1 MPHAPCP
8 MPNSQF
14 PFFETVPPTNLPISR
29 IFPAN
34 STRRQFLKNSAATIS
49 GLALSSCG
57 WRLADVQS
65 APPVKGAA
73 DQLFIYTWA
82 GYTDNAL
89 LDRFAE
95 KTGIRV
101 IADVF
106 SSNEEM
112 LARVQAGGGR
122 AYSIIYPSDYMV
134 VQMTELGLLTQ
145 LDHSILGG
153 LDRLK
158 KQFQNPVYDPG
169 NRYSVPLSWGT
180 TGLIYNSE
188 QLKEDPEDWI
198 YLWEHKKEL
207 ARRMTLAN
215 DVREVMGAALRML
228 GYSLNSTNQEQVKQA
243 YEKLV
248 ELKPAIA
255 SFTTDAWRPQMLT
268 GDLKVAMCYSSDAN
282 EVISDNDKLKY
293 VVPKSGSSLWTDT
306 LVIPKGAPN
315 PDAAYKWINFML
327 QADVAA
333 SLVERLSFST
343 PSEDAYSLL
352 TPEVRENELL
362 FPSEDVLKNCEGVAP
377 VGKFMEVYDRYWTK
391 LTAG

>member
-1 MPHAPCP
+1 
-8 MPNSQF
+8 
-14 PFFETVPPTNLPISR
+14 VPPTNLPISR

-49 GLALSSCG
+49 GLAVSSCG

-65 APPVKGAA
+65 APVVKGAA
-73 DQLFIYTWA
+73 DQLYIYTWA

-101 IADVF
+101 VADVF

-112 LARVQAGGGR
+112 LARVQAGGAR

-134 VQMTELGLLTQ
+134 VQMTELGLLTP
-145 LDHSILGG
+145 LDHSSLGG

-180 TGLIYNSE
+180 TGLIYNTE
-188 QLKEDPEDWI
+188 QLKEAPEDWS
-198 YLWEHKKEL
+198 YLWEHKQEL
-207 ARRMTLAN
+207 ARRMTLAS

-315 PDAAYKWINFML
+315 PEAAYKWINFLL

-343 PSEDAYSLL
+343 PSEDSFSLL
-352 TPEVRENELL
+352 TQEVRENEIL
-362 FPSEDVLKNCEGVAP
+362 FPSEDILKNCEGVAP
-377 VGKFMEVYDRYWTK
+377 VGKFMEVYDRYWTQ
-391 LTAG
+391 LTSG

>member
-1 MPHAPCP
+1 M
-8 MPNSQF
+8 
-14 PFFETVPPTNLPISR
+14 PPTNLPISR

-49 GLALSSCG
+49 GLAVSSCG

-65 APPVKGAA
+65 APTVKGSA
-73 DQLFIYTWA
+73 DKLFIYTWA

-101 IADVF
+101 VADVF

-112 LARVQAGGGR
+112 LARVQAGGAR

-134 VQMTELGLLTQ
+134 VQMTELGLLSP
-145 LDHSILGG
+145 LDHSSLGG

-180 TGLIYNSE
+180 TGLIYNTE
-188 QLKEDPEDWI
+188 QLKEAPEDWS
-198 YLWEHKKEL
+198 YLWEHKQEL
-207 ARRMTLAN
+207 ARRMTLAS

-306 LVIPKGAPN
+306 LVIPKGSPN
-315 PDAAYKWINFML
+315 PEAAYKWINFLL
-327 QADVAA
+327 QGDVAA

-343 PSEDAYSLL
+343 PSEDAFSLL
-352 TPEVRENELL
+352 TPELRENELL
-362 FPSEDVLKNCEGVAP
+362 FPSEAVLKNCEGVAP
-377 VGKFMEVYDRYWTK
+377 VGKFMEVYDRYWTQ
-391 LTAG
+391 LTSG

>member
-1 MPHAPCP
+1 
-8 MPNSQF
+8 
-14 PFFETVPPTNLPISR
+14 VPPTNLPISR

-65 APPVKGAA
+65 APPTKGAA

-82 GYTDNAL
+82 GYTDKAL
-89 LDRFAE
+89 LDLFFK
-95 KTGIRV
+95 KTGIHV
-101 IADVF
+101 VADVF

-134 VQMTELGLLTQ
+134 VQMTQLGLLTQ

-153 LDRLK
+153 LDRLL

-169 NRYSVPLSWGT
+169 NRYSVALAWGT
-180 TGLIYNSE
+180 TGFIYNSE
-188 QLKEDPEDWI
+188 QLKEAPEDWG

-207 ARRMTLAN
+207 ARRMTLAS

-228 GYSLNSTNQEQVKQA
+228 GYSLNSTNPEQVKQA

-268 GDLKVAMCYSSDAN
+268 GDLKLAMCYSSDAN

-315 PDAAYKWINFML
+315 PEAAYKWINFML

-352 TPEVRENELL
+352 SPEVRENSIL
-362 FPSEDVLKNCEGVAP
+362 FPSEAILKNCESVAP

-391 LTAG
+391 LTSG

>member
-1 MPHAPCP
+1 M
-8 MPNSQF
+8 
-14 PFFETVPPTNLPISR
+14 PPTNLPISR

-49 GLALSSCG
+49 GLAVSSCG

-65 APPVKGAA
+65 APAVKGSA

-89 LDRFAE
+89 LNRFAE

-101 IADVF
+101 VADVF

-112 LARVQAGGGR
+112 LARLQAGGAR

-134 VQMTELGLLTQ
+134 VQMTELGLLSP
-145 LDHSILGG
+145 LDHSSLGG

-180 TGLIYNSE
+180 TGLIYNTE
-188 QLKEDPEDWI
+188 QLKEAPEDWN
-198 YLWEHKKEL
+198 YLWEHKQEL
-207 ARRMTLAN
+207 ARRMTLAS

-306 LVIPKGAPN
+306 LVIPKGSPN
-315 PDAAYKWINFML
+315 PEAAYKWINFLL

-343 PSEDAYSLL
+343 PSEDAFSLL
-352 TPEVRENELL
+352 TPELRENELL
-362 FPSEDVLKNCEGVAP
+362 FPSEAILKNCEGVAP
-377 VGKFMEVYDRYWTK
+377 VGKFMEVYDRYWTQ
-391 LTAG
+391 LTSG

>member
-1 MPHAPCP
+1 M
-8 MPNSQF
+8 
-14 PFFETVPPTNLPISR
+14 PPTNLPISR
-29 IFPAN
+29 IFPAH

-49 GLALSSCG
+49 GLAVSSCG

-65 APPVKGAA
+65 APTVKGSA
-73 DQLFIYTWA
+73 DQLYIYTWA

-89 LDRFAE
+89 LNRFAE

-101 IADVF
+101 VADVF
-106 SSNEEM
+106 DSNEAM

-134 VQMTELGLLTQ
+134 VQMTELGLLSP
-145 LDHSILGG
+145 LDHSNLGG

-180 TGLIYNSE
+180 TGLIYNTE
-188 QLKEDPEDWI
+188 QLKEAPEDWN
-198 YLWEHKKEL
+198 YLWEHKQEL
-207 ARRMTLAN
+207 ARRMTLAS

-306 LVIPKGAPN
+306 LVIPKGSPN
-315 PDAAYKWINFML
+315 PEAAYQWINFML

-333 SLVERLSFST
+333 SVVERLSFST
-343 PSEDAYSLL
+343 PSEDAFNLL
-352 TPEVRENELL
+352 TPELRENELL
-362 FPSEDVLKNCEGVAP
+362 FPSEAILKNCEGVAP

-391 LTAG
+391 LTSG

>member
-1 MPHAPCP
+1 
-8 MPNSQF
+8 
-14 PFFETVPPTNLPISR
+14 VPPTNLPISR
-29 IFPAN
+29 FCRAN
-34 STRRQFLKNSAATIS
+34 STRRQFLKNSATTIS

-82 GYTDNAL
+82 GYTDKAL

-106 SSNEEM
+106 DSNESM
-112 LARVQAGGGR
+112 VARVQAGGGR

-134 VQMTELGLLTQ
+134 IQMKELGLLSQ
-145 LDHSILGG
+145 LDHSTLGG
-153 LDRLK
+153 IDRLK

-169 NRYSVPLSWGT
+169 NRYSVPLAWGT

-188 QLKEDPEDWI
+188 QLKEAPEDWD
-198 YLWEHKKEL
+198 YLWKHKKEL
-207 ARRMTLAN
+207 TRRMTLAN
-215 DVREVMGAALRML
+215 DVREVMGAALRMQ
-228 GYSLNSTNQEQVKQA
+228 GYSLNSTNPEEVKKA

-255 SFTTDAWRPQMLT
+255 SFTTDAWRPQILT

-282 EVISDNDKLKY
+282 EVIPDNDKLRY

-315 PDAAYKWINFML
+315 PEAAYKWINFML
-327 QADVAA
+327 QPDVAA

-343 PSEDAYSLL
+343 PSEDAFSLL
-352 TPEVRENELL
+352 SPEVRENPIL
-362 FPSEDVLKNCEGVAP
+362 FPSESTLKNCEGVAP
-377 VGKFMEVYDRYWTK
+377 VGKFIDVYDRYWTK
-391 LTAG
+391 LTSG

>member
-1 MPHAPCP
+1 M
-8 MPNSQF
+8 
-14 PFFETVPPTNLPISR
+14 PPTNLPISR

-49 GLALSSCG
+49 GLAVSSCG

-65 APPVKGAA
+65 APAVKGSA

-89 LDRFAE
+89 LNRFAE

-101 IADVF
+101 VADVF

-112 LARVQAGGGR
+112 LARLQAGGAR

-134 VQMTELGLLTQ
+134 VQMTELGLLSP
-145 LDHSILGG
+145 LDHSSLGG

-180 TGLIYNSE
+180 TGLIYNTE
-188 QLKEDPEDWI
+188 QLKEAPEDWN
-198 YLWEHKKEL
+198 YLWEHKQEL
-207 ARRMTLAN
+207 ARRMTLAS

-268 GDLKVAMCYSSDAN
+268 GDLKVAMCYSADAN

-315 PDAAYKWINFML
+315 PEAAYKWINFLL

-333 SLVERLSFST
+333 SLVDRLSFST
-343 PSEDAYSLL
+343 PSEDAFSLL
-352 TPEVRENELL
+352 TPELRENELL
-362 FPSEDVLKNCEGVAP
+362 FPSEAILKNCEGVAP
-377 VGKFMEVYDRYWTK
+377 VGKFMEVYDRYWTQ
-391 LTAG
+391 LTSG

>member
-1 MPHAPCP
+1 M
-8 MPNSQF
+8 
-14 PFFETVPPTNLPISR
+14 PPTNLPISR

-49 GLALSSCG
+49 GLAVSSCG

-65 APPVKGAA
+65 APAVKGSA

-101 IADVF
+101 VADVF

-112 LARVQAGGGR
+112 LARVQAGGAR

-134 VQMTELGLLTQ
+134 VQMTELGLLTP
-145 LDHSILGG
+145 LDHSSLGG

-180 TGLIYNSE
+180 TGLIYNTE
-188 QLKEDPEDWI
+188 QLKEAPEDWN
-198 YLWEHKKEL
+198 YLWEHKQEL
-207 ARRMTLAN
+207 ARRMTLAS

-306 LVIPKGAPN
+306 LVIPKGSPN
-315 PDAAYKWINFML
+315 PEAAYKWINFLL

-343 PSEDAYSLL
+343 PSEDAFSLL
-352 TPEVRENELL
+352 TPELRENELL
-362 FPSEDVLKNCEGVAP
+362 FPSEAVLKNCEGVAP
-377 VGKFMEVYDRYWTK
+377 VGKFMEVYDRYWTQ
-391 LTAG
+391 LTSG

>member
-1 MPHAPCP
+1 M
-8 MPNSQF
+8 
-14 PFFETVPPTNLPISR
+14 PPTNLPISR

-49 GLALSSCG
+49 GLAVSSCG

-65 APPVKGAA
+65 APPVKGSA

-101 IADVF
+101 VADVF

-112 LARVQAGGGR
+112 LARVQAGGAR
-122 AYSIIYPSDYMV
+122 AYSVIYPSDYMV
-134 VQMTELGLLTQ
+134 VQMTDLGLLMP
-145 LDHSILGG
+145 LDQSILGG
-153 LDRLK
+153 LDRLR
-158 KQFQNPVYDPG
+158 KQFQNPVYDPE

-188 QLKEDPEDWI
+188 QLKEDPEDWN
-198 YLWEHKKEL
+198 YLWEHKQEL
-207 ARRMTLAN
+207 ARRMTLAS

-315 PDAAYKWINFML
+315 PEAAYKWINFML
-327 QADVAA
+327 QPDVAA

-343 PSEDAYSLL
+343 PLEDAFSLL
-352 TPEVRENELL
+352 PPEVRQNDIL
-362 FPSEDVLKNCEGVAP
+362 FPPESVLKKCEGVAP

-391 LTAG
+391 LTSG

>member
-1 MPHAPCP
+1 
-8 MPNSQF
+8 
-14 PFFETVPPTNLPISR
+14 VPPTNLPISR

-34 STRRQFLKNSAATIS
+34 STRRQFLKKSAATIS
-49 GLALSSCG
+49 GLAVSSCG

-65 APPVKGAA
+65 APATKGSA

-101 IADVF
+101 VADVF

-112 LARVQAGGGR
+112 LARVQAGGAR

-134 VQMTELGLLTQ
+134 VQMTELGLLTP
-145 LDHSILGG
+145 LDHSSLGG

-188 QLKEDPEDWI
+188 QLKEEPEDWD
-198 YLWEHKKEL
+198 YLWEHKQEL
-207 ARRMTLAN
+207 ARRMTLAS

-306 LVIPKGAPN
+306 LVIPKGSPN
-315 PDAAYKWINFML
+315 PEAAYKWINFLL
-327 QADVAA
+327 QGDVAA

-343 PSEDAYSLL
+343 PSEDAFSLL
-352 TPEVRENELL
+352 TPELRENELL
-362 FPSEDVLKNCEGVAP
+362 FPSEAVLKNCEGVAP
-377 VGKFMEVYDRYWTK
+377 VGKFMEVYDRYWTQ
-391 LTAG
+391 LTSG

>member
-1 MPHAPCP
+1 M
-8 MPNSQF
+8 
-14 PFFETVPPTNLPISR
+14 PPTNLPISR

-34 STRRQFLKNSAATIS
+34 STRRQFLKNSAAAIS
-49 GLALSSCG
+49 GLAVSSCG

-65 APPVKGAA
+65 APPVKGSA

-82 GYTDNAL
+82 GYTDEAL

-101 IADVF
+101 VADVF

-134 VQMTELGLLTQ
+134 VQMTELGLLIP
-145 LDHSILGG
+145 LDQSILGG
-153 LDRLK
+153 IDRLR

-188 QLKEDPEDWI
+188 QLKEAPEDWN
-198 YLWEHKKEL
+198 YLWEHKQEL
-207 ARRMTLAN
+207 ARRMTLAS

-228 GYSLNSTNQEQVKQA
+228 GYSLNSTNAEHVKQA

-315 PDAAYKWINFML
+315 PEAAYQWINFML
-327 QADVAA
+327 QPDVAA

-343 PSEDAYSLL
+343 PLEDAFTLL
-352 TPEVRENELL
+352 PPEVRQNDIL
-362 FPSEDVLKNCEGVAP
+362 FPPASVLKKCEGVAP

-391 LTAG
+391 LTSG

>member
-1 MPHAPCP
+1 
-8 MPNSQF
+8 
-14 PFFETVPPTNLPISR
+14 VPPTNLPISR

-49 GLALSSCG
+49 GLAVSSCG

-65 APPVKGAA
+65 APPVKGSA

-101 IADVF
+101 VADVF

-112 LARVQAGGGR
+112 LARVQAGGAR

-134 VQMTELGLLTQ
+134 VQMTDLGLLIP
-145 LDHSILGG
+145 LDQSILGG
-153 LDRLK
+153 IDRLR
-158 KQFQNPVYDPG
+158 KQFQNPVYDPE

-188 QLKEDPEDWI
+188 QLKEDPEDWN
-198 YLWEHKKEL
+198 YLWEHKQEL
-207 ARRMTLAN
+207 ARRMTLAS

-315 PDAAYKWINFML
+315 PEAAYKWINFML
-327 QADVAA
+327 QPDVAA

-343 PSEDAYSLL
+343 PLEDAFSLL
-352 TPEVRENELL
+352 PPEVRQNDIL
-362 FPSEDVLKNCEGVAP
+362 FPPESVLKKCEGVAP

-391 LTAG
+391 LTSG

>member
-1 MPHAPCP
+1 M
-8 MPNSQF
+8 
-14 PFFETVPPTNLPISR
+14 
-29 IFPAN
+29 FPAN

-49 GLALSSCG
+49 GLAVSSCG

-65 APPVKGAA
+65 APVVKGSA
-73 DQLFIYTWA
+73 DQLYIYTWA

-101 IADVF
+101 VADVF

-134 VQMTELGLLTQ
+134 VQMTELGLLSP
-145 LDHSILGG
+145 LDHSSLGG

-188 QLKEDPEDWI
+188 QLEEDPEDWN
-198 YLWEHKKEL
+198 YLWQHKQEL
-207 ARRMTLAN
+207 AKRMTLAN

-282 EVISDNDKLKY
+282 EVIPDNDKLRY

-315 PDAAYKWINFML
+315 PEAAYKWINFML

-343 PSEDAYSLL
+343 PSEDAFNLL
-352 TPEVRENELL
+352 TAEFRENEIL
-362 FPSEDVLKNCEGVAP
+362 FPSEATLKNCEGVAP
-377 VGKFMEVYDRYWTK
+377 VGKFIDVYDRYWTK
-391 LTAG
+391 LTSG

>member
-1 MPHAPCP
+1 M
-8 MPNSQF
+8 
-14 PFFETVPPTNLPISR
+14 PPTNLPISR

-49 GLALSSCG
+49 GLAVSSCG

-65 APPVKGAA
+65 APAAKGSA

-101 IADVF
+101 VADVF

-112 LARVQAGGGR
+112 LARVQAGGAR

-134 VQMTELGLLTQ
+134 VQMTELGLLSP
-145 LDHSILGG
+145 LDHSALGG
-153 LDRLK
+153 LDRLR

-180 TGLIYNSE
+180 TGLIYNTE
-188 QLKEDPEDWI
+188 QLKEAPEDWD
-198 YLWEHKKEL
+198 YLWQHKQEL
-207 ARRMTLAN
+207 ARRMTLAS

-306 LVIPKGAPN
+306 LVIPKGSPN
-315 PDAAYKWINFML
+315 PEAAYKWINFLL
-327 QADVAA
+327 QGDVAA

-343 PSEDAYSLL
+343 PSEDAFSLL
-352 TPEVRENELL
+352 TPELRENELL
-362 FPSEDVLKNCEGVAP
+362 FPSEAVLKNCEGVAP

-391 LTAG
+391 LTSG

>member
-1 MPHAPCP
+1 M
-8 MPNSQF
+8 
-14 PFFETVPPTNLPISR
+14 PPTNLPISR

-49 GLALSSCG
+49 GLAVSSCG

-65 APPVKGAA
+65 APTVKGAA

-101 IADVF
+101 VADVF

-112 LARVQAGGGR
+112 LARVQAGGAR

-134 VQMTELGLLTQ
+134 VQMTELGLLTP
-145 LDHSILGG
+145 LDHSSLGG

-180 TGLIYNSE
+180 TGLIYNTE
-188 QLKEDPEDWI
+188 QLKEAPEDWD
-198 YLWEHKKEL
+198 YLWEHKQEL
-207 ARRMTLAN
+207 ARRMTLAS

-306 LVIPKGAPN
+306 LVIPKGSPN
-315 PDAAYKWINFML
+315 PEAAYKWINFLL
-327 QADVAA
+327 QGDVAA

-343 PSEDAYSLL
+343 PSEDAFSLL
-352 TPEVRENELL
+352 TPELRENELL
-362 FPSEDVLKNCEGVAP
+362 FPSEAVLKNCEGVAP
-377 VGKFMEVYDRYWTK
+377 VGKFMEVYDRYWTQ
-391 LTAG
+391 LTSG

>member
-1 MPHAPCP
+1 M
-8 MPNSQF
+8 
-14 PFFETVPPTNLPISR
+14 PPTNLPISR

-65 APPVKGAA
+65 APAVKGSA
-73 DQLFIYTWA
+73 DKLFIYTWA

-101 IADVF
+101 VADVF

-112 LARVQAGGGR
+112 LARVQAGGAR

-134 VQMTELGLLTQ
+134 VQMTELGLLSP
-145 LDHSILGG
+145 LDHSSLGG

-180 TGLIYNSE
+180 TGLIYNTE
-188 QLKEDPEDWI
+188 QLKEAPEDWN
-198 YLWEHKKEL
+198 YLWEHKQEL
-207 ARRMTLAN
+207 ARRMTLAS

-306 LVIPKGAPN
+306 LVIPKSSPN
-315 PDAAYKWINFML
+315 PEAAYKWINFML
-327 QADVAA
+327 QPDVAA

-343 PSEDAYSLL
+343 PSEDAFSLL
-352 TPEVRENELL
+352 PPEVRENDIL
-362 FPSEDVLKNCEGVAP
+362 FPSEAVLKKCEGVAP
-377 VGKFMEVYDRYWTK
+377 VGKFMEVYDRYWTQ
-391 LTAG
+391 LTSG

>member
-1 MPHAPCP
+1 M
-8 MPNSQF
+8 
-14 PFFETVPPTNLPISR
+14 PPTNLPISQISR
-29 IFPAN
+29 AN

-65 APPVKGAA
+65 APPIKGNA

-82 GYTDNAL
+82 GYTDKAL

-101 IADVF
+101 VADVF
-106 SSNEEM
+106 DSNEAM

-134 VQMTELGLLTQ
+134 VQMTELGLLSE

-188 QLKEDPEDWI
+188 QLKEAPTDWD
-198 YLWEHKKEL
+198 YLWKHKQEL
-207 ARRMTLAN
+207 TRRMTLAN
-215 DVREVMGAALRML
+215 DVREVMGAALRMQ
-228 GYSLNSTNQEQVKQA
+228 GFSLNSTNPEQVKKA

-282 EVISDNDKLKY
+282 EVISDNDKLRY

-315 PDAAYKWINFML
+315 PEAAYQWINFML

-333 SLVERLSFST
+333 ALVERLSFST
-343 PSEDAYSLL
+343 PSEDAFSLL
-352 TPEVRENELL
+352 TPEVRDNKIL
-362 FPSEDVLKNCEGVAP
+362 FPSEATLKNCEGVAP
-377 VGKFMEVYDRYWTK
+377 VGKFIDVYDRYWTK
-391 LTAG
+391 LTSG

>member
-1 MPHAPCP
+1 M
-8 MPNSQF
+8 
-14 PFFETVPPTNLPISR
+14 PPTNLPISR

-49 GLALSSCG
+49 GLAVSSCG

-65 APPVKGAA
+65 APTVKGSA
-73 DQLFIYTWA
+73 DQLYIYTWA

-101 IADVF
+101 VADVF

-112 LARVQAGGGR
+112 LARVQAGGAR

-134 VQMTELGLLTQ
+134 VQMTELGLLSP
-145 LDHSILGG
+145 LDHSSLGG

-158 KQFQNPVYDPG
+158 KPFQNPVYDPG

-180 TGLIYNSE
+180 TGLIYNTE
-188 QLKEDPEDWI
+188 QLKEAPEDWS
-198 YLWEHKKEL
+198 YLWEHKQEL
-207 ARRMTLAN
+207 ARRMTLAS

-315 PDAAYKWINFML
+315 PEAAYKWINFLL
-327 QADVAA
+327 QGDVAA

-343 PSEDAYSLL
+343 PSEDAFSLL
-352 TPEVRENELL
+352 TPELRENELL
-362 FPSEDVLKNCEGVAP
+362 FPSEAVLKNCEGVAP
-377 VGKFMEVYDRYWTK
+377 VGKFMEVYDRYWTQ
-391 LTAG
+391 LTSG

>member
-1 MPHAPCP
+1 M
-8 MPNSQF
+8 
-14 PFFETVPPTNLPISR
+14 PPTNLPISR

-49 GLALSSCG
+49 GLAVSSCG

-65 APPVKGAA
+65 APTVKGSA
-73 DQLFIYTWA
+73 DKLYIYTWA

-101 IADVF
+101 VADVF

-112 LARVQAGGGR
+112 LARVQAGGAR

-134 VQMTELGLLTQ
+134 VQMTELGLLTP
-145 LDHSILGG
+145 LDHSSLGG

-180 TGLIYNSE
+180 TGLIYNTE
-188 QLKEDPEDWI
+188 QLKEAPEDWN
-198 YLWEHKKEL
+198 YLWEHKQEL
-207 ARRMTLAN
+207 ARRMTLAS

-315 PDAAYKWINFML
+315 PEAAYKWINFLL
-327 QADVAA
+327 QGDVAA

-343 PSEDAYSLL
+343 PSEDAFSLL
-352 TPEVRENELL
+352 TPELRENELL
-362 FPSEDVLKNCEGVAP
+362 FPSEAVLKNCEGVAP
-377 VGKFMEVYDRYWTK
+377 VGKFMEVYDRYWTQ
-391 LTAG
+391 LTSG

>member
-1 MPHAPCP
+1 
-8 MPNSQF
+8 
-14 PFFETVPPTNLPISR
+14 VPPTNLPISR

-49 GLALSSCG
+49 GLAVSSCG

-65 APPVKGAA
+65 APTVKGSA

-101 IADVF
+101 VADVF

-112 LARVQAGGGR
+112 LARVQAGGAR

-134 VQMTELGLLTQ
+134 VQMTELGLLTP
-145 LDHSILGG
+145 LDHSSLGG

-180 TGLIYNSE
+180 TGLIYNTE
-188 QLKEDPEDWI
+188 QLKEAPEDWS
-198 YLWEHKKEL
+198 YLWEHKQEL
-207 ARRMTLAN
+207 ARRMTLAS

-306 LVIPKGAPN
+306 LVIPKGSPN
-315 PDAAYKWINFML
+315 PEAAYKWINFLL
-327 QADVAA
+327 QGDVAA

-343 PSEDAYSLL
+343 PSEDAFSLL
-352 TPEVRENELL
+352 TPELRENELL
-362 FPSEDVLKNCEGVAP
+362 FPSEAVLKNCEGVAP
-377 VGKFMEVYDRYWTK
+377 VGKFMEVYDRYWTQ
-391 LTAG
+391 LTSG

>member
-1 MPHAPCP
+1 M
-8 MPNSQF
+8 
-14 PFFETVPPTNLPISR
+14 PPTNLPISR

-49 GLALSSCG
+49 GLAVSSCG

-65 APPVKGAA
+65 APVVKGSA
-73 DQLFIYTWA
+73 DQLYIYTWA

-101 IADVF
+101 VADVF

-112 LARVQAGGGR
+112 LARVQAGGAR

-134 VQMTELGLLTQ
+134 VQMTELGLLTP
-145 LDHSILGG
+145 LDHSSLGG

-180 TGLIYNSE
+180 TGLIYNTE
-188 QLKEDPEDWI
+188 QLKEAPEDWS
-198 YLWEHKKEL
+198 YLWDHKQEL
-207 ARRMTLAN
+207 ARRMTLAS

-306 LVIPKGAPN
+306 LVIPKGSPN
-315 PDAAYKWINFML
+315 PEAAYKWINFLL

-343 PSEDAYSLL
+343 PAEDAFSLL
-352 TPEVRENELL
+352 TQEVRENEIL
-362 FPSEDVLKNCEGVAP
+362 FPSEDILKNCEGVAP
-377 VGKFMEVYDRYWTK
+377 VGKFMEVYDRYWTQ
-391 LTAG
+391 LTSG

>member
-1 MPHAPCP
+1 
-8 MPNSQF
+8 
-14 PFFETVPPTNLPISR
+14 VPPTNLPISR

-49 GLALSSCG
+49 GLAVSSCG

-65 APPVKGAA
+65 APTVKGSA
-73 DQLFIYTWA
+73 DQLYIYTWA

-101 IADVF
+101 VADVF

-112 LARVQAGGGR
+112 LARVQAGGAR

-134 VQMTELGLLTQ
+134 VQMTELGLLSP
-145 LDHSILGG
+145 LDHSSLGG

-180 TGLIYNSE
+180 TGLIYNTE
-188 QLKEDPEDWI
+188 QLKEAPEDWS
-198 YLWEHKKEL
+198 YLWEHKQEL
-207 ARRMTLAN
+207 ARRMTLAS

-306 LVIPKGAPN
+306 LVIPKGSPN
-315 PDAAYKWINFML
+315 PEAAYKWINFLL
-327 QADVAA
+327 QGDVAA

-343 PSEDAYSLL
+343 PSEDAFSLL
-352 TPEVRENELL
+352 TPELRENELL
-362 FPSEDVLKNCEGVAP
+362 FPSEAVLKNCEGVAP
-377 VGKFMEVYDRYWTK
+377 VGKFMEVYDRYWTQ
-391 LTAG
+391 LTSG

>member
-1 MPHAPCP
+1 
-8 MPNSQF
+8 
-14 PFFETVPPTNLPISR
+14 VPPTNLPISR

-49 GLALSSCG
+49 GLAVSSCG

-65 APPVKGAA
+65 APVVKGSA
-73 DQLFIYTWA
+73 DRLYIYTWA
-82 GYTDNAL
+82 GYTDNPL

-101 IADVF
+101 VADVF

-112 LARVQAGGGR
+112 LARVQAGGAR

-134 VQMTELGLLTQ
+134 VQMTELGLLTP
-145 LDHSILGG
+145 LDHSSLGG

-180 TGLIYNSE
+180 TGLIYNTE
-188 QLKEDPEDWI
+188 QLKEAPEDWN
-198 YLWEHKKEL
+198 YLWEHKQEL
-207 ARRMTLAN
+207 ARRMTLAS

-306 LVIPKGAPN
+306 LVIPKGSPN
-315 PDAAYKWINFML
+315 PEAAYKWINFLL
-327 QADVAA
+327 QGDVAA

-343 PSEDAYSLL
+343 PSEDAFSLL
-352 TPEVRENELL
+352 TPELRENELL
-362 FPSEDVLKNCEGVAP
+362 FPSEAVLKNCEGVAP
-377 VGKFMEVYDRYWTK
+377 VGKFMEVYDRYWTQ
-391 LTAG
+391 LTSG

>member
-1 MPHAPCP
+1 
-8 MPNSQF
+8 
-14 PFFETVPPTNLPISR
+14 VPPTNLPISR

-34 STRRQFLKNSAATIS
+34 STRRQFLKKSAATIS
-49 GLALSSCG
+49 GLAVSSCG

-65 APPVKGAA
+65 APPVKGSA

-89 LDRFAE
+89 LERFAE

-101 IADVF
+101 VADVF

-112 LARVQAGGGR
+112 LARVQAGGAR

-134 VQMTELGLLTQ
+134 VQMTELGLLSP
-145 LDHSILGG
+145 LDHSSLGG

-188 QLKEDPEDWI
+188 QLKEAPEDWD
-198 YLWEHKKEL
+198 YLWQHKQEL
-207 ARRMTLAN
+207 ARRMTLAS

-315 PDAAYKWINFML
+315 PEAAYKWINFLL

-343 PSEDAYSLL
+343 PSEDSFSLL
-352 TPEVRENELL
+352 TQEVRENEIL
-362 FPSEDVLKNCEGVAP
+362 FPSEDILKNCEGVAP
-377 VGKFMEVYDRYWTK
+377 VGKFMEVYDRYWTQ
-391 LTAG
+391 LTSG

>member
-1 MPHAPCP
+1 M
-8 MPNSQF
+8 
-14 PFFETVPPTNLPISR
+14 PPTNLPISR

-49 GLALSSCG
+49 GLAVSSCG

-65 APPVKGAA
+65 APAVKGSA

-101 IADVF
+101 VADVF

-112 LARVQAGGGR
+112 LARVQAGGAR

-134 VQMTELGLLTQ
+134 VQMTELGLLTP
-145 LDHSILGG
+145 LDHSSLGG

-180 TGLIYNSE
+180 TGLIYNTE
-188 QLKEDPEDWI
+188 QLKEAPEDWN
-198 YLWEHKKEL
+198 YLWEHKQEL
-207 ARRMTLAN
+207 ARRMTLAS

-315 PDAAYKWINFML
+315 PEAAYKWINFLL
-327 QADVAA
+327 QGDVAA

-343 PSEDAYSLL
+343 PSEDAFSLL
-352 TPEVRENELL
+352 TPELRENELL
-362 FPSEDVLKNCEGVAP
+362 FPSEAVLKNCEGVAP
-377 VGKFMEVYDRYWTK
+377 VGKFMEVYDRYWTQ
-391 LTAG
+391 LTSG

>member
-1 MPHAPCP
+1 M
-8 MPNSQF
+8 
-14 PFFETVPPTNLPISR
+14 PPTNLPISR

-49 GLALSSCG
+49 GLAVSSCG

-65 APPVKGAA
+65 APVVKGSA
-73 DQLFIYTWA
+73 DQLYIYTWA

-89 LDRFAE
+89 LARFAE

-101 IADVF
+101 VADVF

-112 LARVQAGGGR
+112 LARVQAGGAR

-134 VQMTELGLLTQ
+134 VQMTELGLLTP
-145 LDHSILGG
+145 LDHSSLGG

-180 TGLIYNSE
+180 TGLIYNTE
-188 QLKEDPEDWI
+188 QLKEAPEDWS
-198 YLWEHKKEL
+198 YLWQHKQEL
-207 ARRMTLAN
+207 AKRMTLAS

-315 PDAAYKWINFML
+315 PEAAYKWINFLL

-343 PSEDAYSLL
+343 PSEDSFSLL
-352 TPEVRENELL
+352 TQEVRENEIL
-362 FPSEDVLKNCEGVAP
+362 FPSEDILKNCEGVAP

-391 LTAG
+391 LTSG

>member
-1 MPHAPCP
+1 
-8 MPNSQF
+8 
-14 PFFETVPPTNLPISR
+14 VPPTNLPISR

-49 GLALSSCG
+49 GLAVSSCG

-65 APPVKGAA
+65 APAAKGSA

-101 IADVF
+101 VADVF

-112 LARVQAGGGR
+112 LARVQAGGAR

-134 VQMTELGLLTQ
+134 VQMTELGLLTP
-145 LDHSILGG
+145 LDHSSLGG

-180 TGLIYNSE
+180 TGLIYNTE
-188 QLKEDPEDWI
+188 QLKEAPEDWD
-198 YLWEHKKEL
+198 YLWEHKQEL
-207 ARRMTLAN
+207 ARRMTLAS

-306 LVIPKGAPN
+306 LVIPKGSPN
-315 PDAAYKWINFML
+315 PEAAYKWINFLL
-327 QADVAA
+327 QGDVAA

-343 PSEDAYSLL
+343 PSEDAFSLL
-352 TPEVRENELL
+352 TPELRENELL
-362 FPSEDVLKNCEGVAP
+362 FPSEAVLKNCEGVAP
-377 VGKFMEVYDRYWTK
+377 VGKFMEVYDRYWTQ
-391 LTAG
+391 LTSG

>member
-1 MPHAPCP
+1 M
-8 MPNSQF
+8 
-14 PFFETVPPTNLPISR
+14 PPTNLPISR

-49 GLALSSCG
+49 GLAVSSCG

-65 APPVKGAA
+65 APRVKGSA

-82 GYTDNAL
+82 GYTDKAL

-101 IADVF
+101 VADVF

-112 LARVQAGGGR
+112 LARVQAGGAR

-134 VQMTELGLLTQ
+134 VQMTELGLLSP

-188 QLKEDPEDWI
+188 QLKEAPEDWD
-198 YLWEHKKEL
+198 YLWQHKKEL
-207 ARRMTLAN
+207 AKRMTLAS

-228 GYSLNSTNQEQVKQA
+228 GYSLNSTNQDQVKQA

-248 ELKPAIA
+248 QLKPAIA

-282 EVISDNDKLKY
+282 EVISDNDKLNY

-306 LVIPKGAPN
+306 LVIPQGAPN
-315 PDAAYKWINFML
+315 PEAAYKWINFLL

-343 PSEDAYSLL
+343 PSEDAFSLL
-352 TPEVRENELL
+352 TPEVRENEIL
-362 FPSEDVLKNCEGVAP
+362 FPSEDILKKCEGVAP
-377 VGKFMEVYDRYWTK
+377 VGKFMEVYDRYWTQ
-391 LTAG
+391 LTSG

>member
-1 MPHAPCP
+1 
-8 MPNSQF
+8 
-14 PFFETVPPTNLPISR
+14 VPPTNLPISR

-49 GLALSSCG
+49 GLAVSSCG

-65 APPVKGAA
+65 APAAKGSA

-101 IADVF
+101 VADVF

-112 LARVQAGGGR
+112 LARVQAGGAR

-134 VQMTELGLLTQ
+134 VQMTELGLLTP
-145 LDHSILGG
+145 LDHSSLGG

-180 TGLIYNSE
+180 TGLIYNTE
-188 QLKEDPEDWI
+188 QLKEAPEDWD
-198 YLWEHKKEL
+198 YLWEHKQEL
-207 ARRMTLAN
+207 ARRMTLAS

-255 SFTTDAWRPQMLT
+255 SF
-268 GDLKVAMCYSSDAN
+268 Y
-282 EVISDNDKLKY
+282 Y
-293 VVPKSGSSLWTDT
+293 
-306 LVIPKGAPN
+306 
-315 PDAAYKWINFML
+315 
-327 QADVAA
+327 
-333 SLVERLSFST
+333 
-343 PSEDAYSLL
+343 
-352 TPEVRENELL
+352 
-362 FPSEDVLKNCEGVAP
+362 
-377 VGKFMEVYDRYWTK
+377 
-391 LTAG
+391 

>member
-1 MPHAPCP
+1 
-8 MPNSQF
+8 
-14 PFFETVPPTNLPISR
+14 VPPTNLPISR

-49 GLALSSCG
+49 GLAVSSCG

-65 APPVKGAA
+65 APAVKGSA

-101 IADVF
+101 VADVF

-112 LARVQAGGGR
+112 LARVQAGGAR

-134 VQMTELGLLTQ
+134 VQMTELGLLSP
-145 LDHSILGG
+145 LDHSSLGG

-180 TGLIYNSE
+180 TGLIYNTE
-188 QLKEDPEDWI
+188 QLKEAPEDWN
-198 YLWEHKKEL
+198 YLWEHKQEL
-207 ARRMTLAN
+207 ARRMTLAS

-293 VVPKSGSSLWTDT
+293 IVPKSGSSLWTDT
-306 LVIPKGAPN
+306 LVIPKGSPN
-315 PDAAYKWINFML
+315 PEAAYKWINFLL
-327 QADVAA
+327 QGDVAA

-343 PSEDAYSLL
+343 PSEDAFSLL
-352 TPEVRENELL
+352 TPELRENELL
-362 FPSEDVLKNCEGVAP
+362 FPSEAVLKNCEGVAP
-377 VGKFMEVYDRYWTK
+377 VGKFMEVYDRYWTQ
-391 LTAG
+391 LTSG

>member
-1 MPHAPCP
+1 
-8 MPNSQF
+8 
-14 PFFETVPPTNLPISR
+14 VPPTNLPISR

-49 GLALSSCG
+49 GLAVSSCG

-65 APPVKGAA
+65 APTVKGSA
-73 DQLFIYTWA
+73 DKLFIYTWA

-101 IADVF
+101 VADVF

-112 LARVQAGGGR
+112 LARVQAGGAR

-134 VQMTELGLLTQ
+134 VQMTELGLLSP
-145 LDHSILGG
+145 LDHSSLGG
-153 LDRLK
+153 LERLK

-180 TGLIYNSE
+180 TGLIYNTE
-188 QLKEDPEDWI
+188 QLKEAPEDWN
-198 YLWEHKKEL
+198 YLWEHKQEL
-207 ARRMTLAN
+207 ARRMTLAS

-306 LVIPKGAPN
+306 LVIPKGSPN
-315 PDAAYKWINFML
+315 PEAAYKWINFLL

-343 PSEDAYSLL
+343 PSEDAFSLL
-352 TPEVRENELL
+352 TPELRENELL
-362 FPSEDVLKNCEGVAP
+362 FPSEAVLKNCEGVAP
-377 VGKFMEVYDRYWTK
+377 VGKFMEVYDRYWTQ
-391 LTAG
+391 LTSG

>member
-1 MPHAPCP
+1 M
-8 MPNSQF
+8 
-14 PFFETVPPTNLPISR
+14 PPTNLPISR

-49 GLALSSCG
+49 GLAVSSCG

-65 APPVKGAA
+65 APPAKGSA

-101 IADVF
+101 VADVF

-112 LARVQAGGGR
+112 LARVQAGGAR

-134 VQMTELGLLTQ
+134 VQMTELGLLTP
-145 LDHSILGG
+145 LDHSSLGG

-180 TGLIYNSE
+180 TGLIYNTE
-188 QLKEDPEDWI
+188 QLKEAPEDWD
-198 YLWEHKKEL
+198 YLWEHKQEL
-207 ARRMTLAN
+207 ARRMTLAS

-306 LVIPKGAPN
+306 LVIPKGSPN
-315 PDAAYKWINFML
+315 PEAAYKWINFLL
-327 QADVAA
+327 QGDVAA

-343 PSEDAYSLL
+343 PSEDAFSLL
-352 TPEVRENELL
+352 TPELRENELL
-362 FPSEDVLKNCEGVAP
+362 FPSEAVLKNCEGVAP
-377 VGKFMEVYDRYWTK
+377 VGKFMEVYDRYWTQ
-391 LTAG
+391 LTSG

>member
-1 MPHAPCP
+1 M
-8 MPNSQF
+8 
-14 PFFETVPPTNLPISR
+14 PPTNLPISR

-49 GLALSSCG
+49 GLAVSSCG

-65 APPVKGAA
+65 APTVKGSA

-101 IADVF
+101 VADVF

-112 LARVQAGGGR
+112 LARVQAGGAR

-134 VQMTELGLLTQ
+134 VQMTELGLLSP
-145 LDHSILGG
+145 LDHSSLGG

-180 TGLIYNSE
+180 TGLIYNTE
-188 QLKEDPEDWI
+188 QLKEAPEDWN
-198 YLWEHKKEL
+198 YLWEHKQEL
-207 ARRMTLAN
+207 ARRMTLAS

-306 LVIPKGAPN
+306 LVIPKGSPN
-315 PDAAYKWINFML
+315 PEAAYKWINFLL
-327 QADVAA
+327 QGDVAA

-343 PSEDAYSLL
+343 PSEDAFSLL
-352 TPEVRENELL
+352 TPELRENELL
-362 FPSEDVLKNCEGVAP
+362 FPSEAVLKNCEGVAP
-377 VGKFMEVYDRYWTK
+377 VGKFMEVYDRYWTQ
-391 LTAG
+391 LTSG

>member
-1 MPHAPCP
+1 M
-8 MPNSQF
+8 
-14 PFFETVPPTNLPISR
+14 PPTNLPISR

-49 GLALSSCG
+49 GLAVSSCG

-101 IADVF
+101 VADVF

-112 LARVQAGGGR
+112 LARVQAGGAR

-134 VQMTELGLLTQ
+134 VQMTELGLLSP

-153 LDRLK
+153 IDRLK

-188 QLKEDPEDWI
+188 QLKEAPEDWD
-198 YLWEHKKEL
+198 YLWQHKQEL
-207 ARRMTLAN
+207 AKRMTLAS

-228 GYSLNSTNQEQVKQA
+228 GYSLNSTNQDQVKQA

-268 GDLKVAMCYSSDAN
+268 GDLKIAMCYSSDAN

-306 LVIPKGAPN
+306 LVIPQGAPN
-315 PDAAYKWINFML
+315 PEAAYKWINFLL

-343 PSEDAYSLL
+343 PSEDAFSLL
-352 TPEVRENELL
+352 TPEVRENEIL
-362 FPSEDVLKNCEGVAP
+362 FPSEDILKKCEGVAP
-377 VGKFMEVYDRYWTK
+377 VGKFMEVYDRYWTQ
-391 LTAG
+391 LTSG

>member
-1 MPHAPCP
+1 
-8 MPNSQF
+8 
-14 PFFETVPPTNLPISR
+14 VPPTNLPISR

-65 APPVKGAA
+65 APPVQGSA

-82 GYTDNAL
+82 GYTDKAV

-101 IADVF
+101 VADVF

-134 VQMTELGLLTQ
+134 IQMAQLGLLSQ

-153 LDRLK
+153 IDRLK

-188 QLKEDPEDWI
+188 QLKEAPEDWG
-198 YLWEHKKEL
+198 YLWQHKKEL
-207 ARRMTLAN
+207 ARRMTLAS

-228 GYSLNSTNQEQVKQA
+228 GYSLNSTNPEQVKQA
-243 YEKLV
+243 YQKLV

-282 EVISDNDKLKY
+282 EVIPDNDKLKY

-315 PDAAYKWINFML
+315 PEAAYQWINFML

-343 PSEDAYSLL
+343 PSEDAFSLL
-352 TPEVRENELL
+352 TPEVRENPIL

-391 LTAG
+391 LTSG

>member
-1 MPHAPCP
+1 M
-8 MPNSQF
+8 
-14 PFFETVPPTNLPISR
+14 PPTNLPISR

-34 STRRQFLKNSAATIS
+34 STRRQFLKNSSATIS
-49 GLALSSCG
+49 GLAVSSCG

-65 APPVKGAA
+65 APPVKGSA

-101 IADVF
+101 VADVF

-112 LARVQAGGGR
+112 LARVQAGGAR
-122 AYSIIYPSDYMV
+122 AYSIIYPSEYMV
-134 VQMTELGLLTQ
+134 VQMTDLGLLMP
-145 LDHSILGG
+145 LDQSILGG
-153 LDRLK
+153 LDRLR
-158 KQFQNPVYDPG
+158 KQFQNPVYDPE

-188 QLKEDPEDWI
+188 QLKEDPEDWN
-198 YLWEHKKEL
+198 YLWEHKQEL
-207 ARRMTLAN
+207 ARRMTLAS

-315 PDAAYKWINFML
+315 PEAAYKWINFLL

-343 PSEDAYSLL
+343 PSEDSFSLL
-352 TPEVRENELL
+352 TQEVRENEIL
-362 FPSEDVLKNCEGVAP
+362 FPSEDILKNCEGVAP
-377 VGKFMEVYDRYWTK
+377 VGKFMEVYDRYWTQ
-391 LTAG
+391 LTSG